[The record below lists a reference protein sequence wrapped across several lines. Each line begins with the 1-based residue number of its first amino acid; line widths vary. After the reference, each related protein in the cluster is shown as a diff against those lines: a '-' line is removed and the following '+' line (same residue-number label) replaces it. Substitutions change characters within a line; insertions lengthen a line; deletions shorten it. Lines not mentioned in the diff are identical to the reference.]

1 MKDSGYQH
9 KDECTIHILAF
20 GIVLVLFE
28 GDVAELKDGATD
40 ITVMMLIAFTQCY
53 SPSTALAC
61 DST

>member
-20 GIVLVLFE
+20 GTILVLFE

-40 ITVMMLIAFTQCY
+40 IMVMMLIAFT
-53 SPSTALAC
+53 
-61 DST
+61 